1 MTTRTATTADARSIE
16 STAWRIDPDR
26 SSVEFAVPSFWGL
39 TTVKG
44 RFARF
49 RGTLDLR
56 RDPAVALTLDAES
69 LDTGHARRDK
79 HLRSGDFFGVEEH
92 PHVLFRS
99 DSARLEGER
108 LTVTGTLHAAGTG
121 EPLSLVATVRR
132 AGQELEIEAT
142 TELDQR
148 RLGMKLRVLGAVG
161 VPSRLTVRGRLVADA
176 A

>member
-1 MTTRTATTADARSIE
+1 MTTQ
-16 STAWRIDPDR
+16 TAWRIDPDR

-44 RFARF
+44 RFTRF
-49 RGTLDLR
+49 GGTLDLQ
-56 RDPAVALTLDAES
+56 RDPAVALTLDAGS

-79 HLRSGDFFGVEEH
+79 HLRSQDFFAAEEH
-92 PHVLFRS
+92 PHVRFRS

-108 LTVTGTLHAAGTG
+108 LTVSGTLQAGG
-121 EPLSLVATVRR
+121 ESEPLSLVAKVRR
-132 AGQELEIEAT
+132 AGEELEVEAT
-142 TELDQR
+142 TEIDQR

-161 VPSRLTVRGRLVADA
+161 VPARLTVRGRLVADA